1 MNVLA
6 IGAHPD
12 DIELFCAGTLARY
25 AQAGHNVAFAVICDG
40 AGGVPGVAQ
49 EESRRIREAESRS
62 AASIIGATVHHLGW
76 RNHGIPAHD
85 GALLQ
90 FLEVI
95 RKTDPTV
102 VISHAP
108 SDCFFDH
115 QRTSR
120 LVDDAISL
128 ATVRDVET
136 ESPALSHQPC
146 LFYMDTTLG
155 LSFHPNE
162 HVDITSVFEVKRAML
177 ECHRTQTSL
186 VFENPHEPSIME
198 IMEVSALFRG
208 IQCGV
213 RYAEAYRL
221 EPRWDRTM
229 IWRLLP

>member
-12 DIELFCAGTLARY
+12 DIELFCGGTLAKY
-25 AQAGHNVAFAVICDG
+25 AQAGHGVHFAVVCDG
-40 AGGVPGVAQ
+40 AGGVWGVPAD
-49 EESRRIREAESRS
+49 EARRLREVESLN
-62 AASIIGATVHHLGW
+62 AASIIGASVHHLGW
-76 RNHGIPAHD
+76 RNHRIPAD
-85 GALLQ
+85 DSAMLQLL
-90 FLEVI
+90 EII
-95 RKTDPTV
+95 RRVDPTV
-102 VISHAP
+102 VMTHAAN
-108 SDCFFDH
+108 DCFLDH

-120 LVDDAISL
+120 LVDDAVSL
-128 ATVRDVET
+128 STVRDIQT
-136 ESPALSHQPC
+136 ESPWLPHQPC
-146 LFYMDTTLG
+146 LLFMDTTLG

-162 HVDITSVFEVKRAML
+162 YVDITGVIDVKRAML
-177 ECHRTQTSL
+177 ECHRTQMSL
-186 VFENPHEPSIME
+186 VFDNPHEPSIME

>member
-12 DIELFCAGTLARY
+12 DIELFCGGTLARY
-25 AQAGHNVAFAVICDG
+25 AQAGHSVCFAVICDG
-40 AGGVPGVAQ
+40 SGGAWGVPA
-49 EESRRIREAESRS
+49 EEARRLREAESLS

-76 RNHGIPAHD
+76 RNHGIPAD
-85 GALLQ
+85 DSALLQ
-90 FLEVI
+90 LLEVI
-95 RKTDPTV
+95 RKVDPTV
-102 VISHAP
+102 VISHAAT
-108 SDCFFDH
+108 DCYLDH

-120 LVDDAISL
+120 LVDDAVSL
-128 ATVRDVET
+128 STVRDIKT
-136 ESPALSHQPC
+136 ESPWLPHQPG

-155 LSFHPNE
+155 LSFRPNE
-162 HVDITSVFEVKRAML
+162 YVDITSVIEVKRAML

-186 VFENPHEPSIME
+186 VFENPYEPSIME
-198 IMEVSALFRG
+198 IMEMSAFFRG

-213 RYAEAYRL
+213 QYAEAYRL